1 MTLDQL
7 SPGQRGRILRIDG
20 VDGISSRLREMG
32 FIAGEW
38 VEYVCQA
45 PMRGPV
51 KCGLADARIAVRDG
65 EAKRVEVDADCLAVS
80 QR

>member
-20 VDGISSRLREMG
+20 VDSVSSRLREMG

-38 VEYVCQA
+38 VEYVCRA
-45 PMRGPV
+45 PFYGPV
-51 KCGLADARIAVRDG
+51 KCGVAESRIAVRQG
-65 EAKRVEVDADCLAVS
+65 EAKRVQVELVA
-80 QR
+80 